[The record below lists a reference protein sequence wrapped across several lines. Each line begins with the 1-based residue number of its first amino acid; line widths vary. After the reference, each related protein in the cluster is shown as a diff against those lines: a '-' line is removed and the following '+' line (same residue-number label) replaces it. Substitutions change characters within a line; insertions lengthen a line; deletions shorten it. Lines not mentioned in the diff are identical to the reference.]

1 MKKSIIQNISLI
13 SSFVARKCNNQSDLQ
28 KFIKQYELTES
39 EIVEIKDLINFKV
52 YKYKEI

>member
-28 KFIKQYELTES
+28 KFIKQYQLTES

-52 YKYKEI
+52 YK